1 MDEIFFYKL
10 CLSLHIIS
18 FVSWMAGMLYL
29 PRLFVYHSTKK
40 AGSESSETFKLMEQ
54 KLLRIIMN
62 PSMVAAWAFGLALI
76 GLSGP
81 DMLGLLWFQ
90 VKFIFVLIL
99 SGVHVYFSKIVKDF
113 QEDQRNRSEKFY
125 RIINELPTALLII
138 VVFLAIF
145 KPI

>member
-29 PRLFVYHSTKK
+29 PRLFVYHSTKET
-40 AGSESSETFKLMEQ
+40 GSESSETFKLMEQ

-62 PSMVAAWAFGLALI
+62 PSMVAAWVFGLALI
-76 GLSGP
+76 GLSGS

-90 VKFIFVLIL
+90 VKFIFVLVL

-125 RIINELPTALLII
+125 RIINELPTALLIT

>member
-29 PRLFVYHSTKK
+29 PRLFVYHSTKEV
-40 AGSESSETFKLMEQ
+40 GSESSETFKLMEQ

-62 PSMVAAWAFGLALI
+62 PSMAAAWVFGLALI

>member
-29 PRLFVYHSTKK
+29 PRLFVYHSTKE

-62 PSMVAAWAFGLALI
+62 PSMVATWAFGLALI
-76 GLSGP
+76 GLSGS

>member
-29 PRLFVYHSTKK
+29 PRLFVYHSTKET
-40 AGSESSETFKLMEQ
+40 GSESSETFKLMEQ

-62 PSMVAAWAFGLALI
+62 PSMVAAWVFGLALI
-76 GLSGP
+76 GLSGS

-125 RIINELPTALLII
+125 RIINELPTTLFII